1 MSGTMSTPPLDAP
14 PLEGNRSADSR
25 TVELALRQGVRA
37 LLAHSGSPQLDAEV
51 LLSAVLGVGRST
63 LIARGADPLP
73 EDALRTYRDLLEQ
86 RRSGMPVAY
95 LTGRREFWSLP
106 LKITPA
112 VLVPRH
118 ETEILVEVA
127 LTHLPVSAEC
137 AVLDLGTGSGAV
149 ALAIASERPLARVVG
164 VDVSPGALGVA
175 RENARALAL
184 RNATFRLGSW
194 FDAVPAERFDVV
206 VANPPYIA
214 VGDPALDALAAEP
227 ALALVAGPEGL
238 DALAA
243 IIAQAPSHLTR
254 GGWLLLEHGSS
265 QQLEVARLLE
275 RRGFT
280 AVDGHSDYSGLPRVT
295 RGTLPS
301 PPKERTHDPLRD
313 DPR

>member
-1 MSGTMSTPPLDAP
+1 MSS
-14 PLEGNRSADSR
+14 NRSLKPS
-25 TVELALRQGVRA
+25 TIEFALGQGVRS
-37 LLAHSGSPQLDAEV
+37 LVAHSGSPQLDAEV
-51 LLSAVLGVGRST
+51 LLSTALGVGRSA
-63 LIARGADPLP
+63 LIARGSEPLS
-73 EDALRTYRDLLEQ
+73 EDALRTYRNLIEQ

-127 LTHLPVSAEC
+127 LKHVPKSAQC

-149 ALAIASERPLARVVG
+149 ALAIACERPLAHVVG

-175 RENARALAL
+175 RDNARGLGL
-184 RNATFRLGSW
+184 HNVNFRLGSW
-194 FDAVPAERFDVV
+194 FDAVPDERFDVV

-214 VGDPALDALAAEP
+214 DGDPALDALAAEP
-227 ALALVAGPEGL
+227 ALALIAGPEGL

-243 IIAQAPSHLTR
+243 IVAEAPSHLTR
-254 GGWLLLEHGSS
+254 DGWLLLEHGST
-265 QQLEVARLLE
+265 QQLEVARLMQ
-275 RRGFT
+275 RSGFA
-280 AVDGHSDYSGLPRVT
+280 AVDSHSDYSGLPRVT

-301 PPKERTHDPLRD
+301 PLKERT
-313 DPR
+313 

>member
-1 MSGTMSTPPLDAP
+1 
-14 PLEGNRSADSR
+14 
-25 TVELALRQGVRA
+25 
-37 LLAHSGSPQLDAEV
+37 
-51 LLSAVLGVGRST
+51 
-63 LIARGADPLP
+63 
-73 EDALRTYRDLLEQ
+73 
-86 RRSGMPVAY
+86 VAY

-127 LTHLPVSAEC
+127 LKHVSKSAAC

-184 RNATFRLGSW
+184 PNTTFRLGSW
-194 FDAVPAERFDVV
+194 FAAVSDERFDVV

-214 VGDPALDALAAEP
+214 DGDPALDALAAEP

-243 IIAQAPSHLTR
+243 IVAQAPSHLTR
-254 GGWLLLEHGSS
+254 GGWLLLEHGST

-275 RRGFT
+275 RHGF
-280 AVDGHSDYSGLPRVT
+280 AAIDSHSDYSGLPRVT

-301 PPKERTHDPLRD
+301 PLKERT
-313 DPR
+313 

>member
-1 MSGTMSTPPLDAP
+1 MRSPLNAP
-14 PLEGNRSADSR
+14 PIEWNRSPDPS
-25 TVELALRQGVRA
+25 TVEFALRQGVRS
-37 LLAHSGSPQLDAEV
+37 LIAHSGSPQLDAEV
-51 LLSAVLGVGRST
+51 LLSTVLGVERSA
-63 LIARGADPLP
+63 LIARGFDPLA
-73 EDALRTYRDLLEQ
+73 EDALRTYRDLIEQ

-127 LTHLPVSAEC
+127 LKHVPKSEER

-194 FDAVPAERFDVV
+194 FDAVPDERFDVV
-206 VANPPYIA
+206 VANPPYVA
-214 VGDPALDALAAEP
+214 DGDPALAALAAEP
-227 ALALVAGPEGL
+227 VLALVAGPEGL
-238 DALAA
+238 DALEA
-243 IIAQAPSHLTR
+243 IVAQAPSHLTR
-254 GGWLLLEHGSS
+254 GGWLLLEHGST

-275 RRGFT
+275 RRGFA
-280 AVDGHSDYSGLPRVT
+280 AVESHSDYSGLPRVT
-295 RGTLPS
+295 RGTFPS
-301 PPKERTHDPLRD
+301 PLKERT
-313 DPR
+313 